1 MDRNYR
7 NLIKRGLFYSLFI
20 TNILTKLVS
29 FRNSFSYIRY
39 HMIDANQDCFFKF
52 LRCLL
57 TGIVLLFTV
66 FPSVAQINIGISGG
80 GNVSKPTGTYFRSA
94 PKFGLQLGVFVTYH
108 LNDYFA
114 LQAEPSFNISRIR
127 TNDNNNGR
135 PDGLNKGNNS
145 LQFFNL
151 PLYLKLK
158 ISSNFALVAGPE
170 YNKLLNGE
178 DFLLNSG
185 ANAFKEN
192 GRFGYGLGIE
202 LGKFYFRYRN
212 LKNFDEI
219 GDTHDLNM
227 NQYQVGLRFK
237 LL

>member
-1 MDRNYR
+1 M
-7 NLIKRGLFYSLFI
+7 F
-20 TNILTKLVS
+20 
-29 FRNSFSYIRY
+29 
-39 HMIDANQDCFFKF
+39 MANQDSFFKF
-52 LRCLL
+52 LRCFL
-57 TGIVLLFTV
+57 TSIVLLFTV
-66 FPSVAQINIGISGG
+66 LPSTAQIDIGISGG
-80 GNVSKPTGTYFRSA
+80 LNLSKANGTYYRSVN
-94 PKFGLQLGVFVTYH
+94 KFGLQVGGFLTYH

-114 LQAEPSFNISRIR
+114 VQAEPSFNISRIR
-127 TNDNNNGR
+127 TNDNNKGL
-135 PDGLNKGNNS
+135 PHGLNKGNKA

-158 ISSNFALVAGPE
+158 IAPNFALVAGPE

-178 DFLLNSG
+178 DFRLNNG
-185 ANAFKEN
+185 EAAFKDD

-212 LKNFDEI
+212 LKKFDEI
-219 GDTHDLNM
+219 GDTNDVNM